1 LFKKKW
7 KAAFLLLAGINI
19 VILLALVLLIFLPAE
34 RSTSDSADAGNE
46 EVIPFQVTTNK
57 EDLTLLINSY
67 LEKEGLNGPVHY
79 EVNLS
84 DEVELFG
91 YLPIFNSDI
100 EMKLTFEPIPLENGD
115 LTLKQKSISIGQLS
129 LPVSYV
135 MKFIENQYKLPTWV
149 NINPD
154 DETIDV
160 HLTNMKIGDGMSAEV
175 KEFDLEN
182 DRIQFNLLLPVTEYK

>member
-1 LFKKKW
+1 MFKKKW
-7 KAAFLLLAGINI
+7 RAAFLLLASINI
-19 VILLALVLLIFLPAE
+19 IILLVLVILALLPAD
-34 RSTSDSADAGNE
+34 RSADSVGSANE
-46 EVIPFQVTTNK
+46 DVIPFQVTTNK
-57 EDLTLLINSY
+57 EDLTLLINRY

-79 EVNLS
+79 EINLN

-91 YLPIFNSDI
+91 YLPIFSSDI

-135 MKFIENQYKLPTWV
+135 MKFIENQYKLPSWV

-160 HLTNMKIGDGMSAEV
+160 HLTNMKIGDGMAAEV
-175 KEFDLEN
+175 EEFDLKN
-182 DRIQFNLLLPVTEYK
+182 DQIRFNLLLPIE

>member
-1 LFKKKW
+1 MSLFKKKW
-7 KAAFLLLAGINI
+7 RAAFLLLASINI
-19 VILLALVLLIFLPAE
+19 IILLVLVILALLPAD
-34 RSTSDSADAGNE
+34 RSADSVGSANE
-46 EVIPFQVTTNK
+46 DVIPFQVTTNK
-57 EDLTLLINSY
+57 EDLTLLINRY

-79 EVNLS
+79 EVNLN

-91 YLPIFNSDI
+91 YLPIFSSDI

-135 MKFIENQYKLPTWV
+135 MKFIENQYKLPSWV

-160 HLTNMKIGDGMSAEV
+160 HLTNMKIGDGMAAEV
-175 KEFDLEN
+175 EEFDLKN
-182 DRIQFNLLLPVTEYK
+182 DQIRFNLLLPIE

>member
-1 LFKKKW
+1 MFKKKW
-7 KAAFLLLAGINI
+7 RAAFLLLASINI
-19 VILLALVLLIFLPAE
+19 IILLVLVILALLPAD
-34 RSTSDSADAGNE
+34 RSADSVGSANE
-46 EVIPFQVTTNK
+46 DVIPFQVTTNK
-57 EDLTLLINSY
+57 EDLTLLINRY

-79 EVNLS
+79 EVNLN

-91 YLPIFNSDI
+91 YLPIFSSDI

-135 MKFIENQYKLPTWV
+135 MKFIENQYKLPSWV

-160 HLTNMKIGDGMSAEV
+160 HLTNMKIGDGMAAEV
-175 KEFDLEN
+175 EEFDLKN
-182 DRIQFNLLLPVTEYK
+182 DQIRFNLLLPIE

>member
-1 LFKKKW
+1 MFKKKW
-7 KAAFLLLAGINI
+7 RAAFLLLGSINI
-19 VILLALVLLIFLPAE
+19 IILLVLVILALLPAD
-34 RSTSDSADAGNE
+34 RSADSVGSANE
-46 EVIPFQVTTNK
+46 DVIPFQVTTNK
-57 EDLTLLINSY
+57 EDLTLLINRY

-79 EVNLS
+79 EVNLN

-91 YLPIFNSDI
+91 YLPIFSSDI

-135 MKFIENQYKLPTWV
+135 MKFIENQYKLPSWV

-160 HLTNMKIGDGMSAEV
+160 HLTNMKIGDGMAAEV
-175 KEFDLEN
+175 EEFDLKN
-182 DRIQFNLLLPVTEYK
+182 DQIRFNLLLPIE

>member
-1 LFKKKW
+1 MFKKKW
-7 KAAFLLLAGINI
+7 KAAFLLLASINI
-19 VILLALVLLIFLPAE
+19 IILLVLVIFALLPAD
-34 RSTSDSADAGNE
+34 RSADSVGSANE
-46 EVIPFQVTTNK
+46 DVIPFQVTTNK
-57 EDLTLLINSY
+57 EDLTLLINRY

-79 EVNLS
+79 EVNLN

-91 YLPIFNSDI
+91 YLPIFSSDI

-135 MKFIENQYKLPTWV
+135 MKFIENQYKLPSWV

-160 HLTNMKIGDGMSAEV
+160 HLTNMKIGDGMAAEV
-175 KEFDLEN
+175 EEFDLKN
-182 DRIQFNLLLPVTEYK
+182 DQIRFNLLLPVE

>member
-1 LFKKKW
+1 MFKKKW
-7 KAAFLLLAGINI
+7 RAAFLLLASINI
-19 VILLALVLLIFLPAE
+19 IILLILVILALLPA
-34 RSTSDSADAGNE
+34 DKSADSVGSANE
-46 EVIPFQVTTNK
+46 DVIPFQVTTNK
-57 EDLTLLINSY
+57 EDLTLLINRY

-79 EVNLS
+79 EVNLN

-91 YLPIFNSDI
+91 YLPIFSSDI

-135 MKFIENQYKLPTWV
+135 MKFIENQYKLPSWV

-160 HLTNMKIGDGMSAEV
+160 HLTNMKIGDGMAAEV
-175 KEFDLEN
+175 EEFDLKN
-182 DRIQFNLLLPVTEYK
+182 DQIRFNLLLPIE